1 MKTEDTCHRR
11 TLAHRGMLQVDYC
24 ACGMLHVTF
33 GAVTVR
39 LVPAACEVF
48 CGTLLEAMQQL
59 TRQSELT
66 MQ

>member
-1 MKTEDTCHRR
+1 MF
-11 TLAHRGMLQVDYC
+11 QIDYC
-24 ACGMLHVTF
+24 ECGMLHVTL

-59 TRQSELT
+59 TRQNVPT